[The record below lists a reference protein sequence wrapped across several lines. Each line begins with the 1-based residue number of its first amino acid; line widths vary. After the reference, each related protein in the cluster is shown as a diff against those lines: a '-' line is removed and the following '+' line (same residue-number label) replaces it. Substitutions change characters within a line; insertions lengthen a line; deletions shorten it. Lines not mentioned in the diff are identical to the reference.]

1 LASGRVKEATLGTT
15 QGNLGLKGHASDQS
29 NGGCTV
35 IALLIV
41 SACLVNI
48 ESSFVIEKII
58 DIFCQTPLQRIRE
71 RFYHDQG
78 FVHVNADQALDE
90 LCALGLLERPDVSF
104 QLFSLHV
111 FVIPLYV
118 LFSQVK
124 AASCATDSLETFSK
138 TKVLFNDLFPCS

>member
-1 LASGRVKEATLGTT
+1 MASGRVQEATLRTT

-48 ESSFVIEKII
+48 ASSFVIENII
-58 DIFCQTPLQRIRE
+58 DIFCQNPLQRIRAK
-71 RFYHDQG
+71 FYPEEG
-78 FVHVNADQALDE
+78 FVHVTADQALDE

-104 QLFSLHV
+104 LLFSLPV
-111 FVIPLYV
+111 FVIPL
-118 LFSQVK
+118 
-124 AASCATDSLETFSK
+124 
-138 TKVLFNDLFPCS
+138 